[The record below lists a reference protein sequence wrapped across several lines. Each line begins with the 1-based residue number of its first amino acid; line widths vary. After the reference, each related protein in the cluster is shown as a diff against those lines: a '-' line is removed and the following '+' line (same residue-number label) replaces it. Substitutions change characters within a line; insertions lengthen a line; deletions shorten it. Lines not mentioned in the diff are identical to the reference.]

1 VSKLGLRVG
10 GDSSAMAVED
20 DGEES
25 TERPVSG
32 RMLRPEDGRRGGVV
46 ARRKKGRPSLKH

>member
-1 VSKLGLRVG
+1 
-10 GDSSAMAVED
+10 MAVED

-25 TERPVSG
+25 TERPVAG
-32 RMLRPEDGRRGGVV
+32 RTLRPKDERRGGAV

>member
-1 VSKLGLRVG
+1 
-10 GDSSAMAVED
+10 MAVED

-46 ARRKKGRPSLKH
+46 VRRKKGRPSLKH